1 MLNTWVVPDFAERVI
16 YSPSMNKPRTA
27 EAMEVFVTPEQLCVG
42 LYVHIDLPWFS
53 HPFSFNSFKIRSPE
67 QISTLRGLGV
77 VQFRIDP
84 TRSDAPPP
92 NTAATSV
99 EAPQPVP
106 EPNTQANVPQSPSPL
121 DLARQER
128 ARQLQERKEKQAQIE
143 KSFIKASGIMRNVNR
158 SLLSNPRECIQ
169 EVGALVD
176 QMVQAFL
183 EEPEITLHVMGE
195 KAGGEEVYYHGL
207 NIAVLAMMLA
217 GDLGLAAE
225 DTRLL
230 GLGALFHDIGLMDVP
245 DKVLK
250 KNPEELNHAEREL
263 RKLHT
268 EYGVRLAQKVGLPET
283 VQVIIAQH
291 HELADGTGYPKGL
304 RDTAIHPLARIVSMV
319 NHYDNLCNPGDLTRA
334 LTPHEALSMMFAQ
347 RRAKFEPRALQLM
360 IRSLGVYPPGSIVK
374 LSNDAIALVQSV
386 NPAKPLRPWVLLYD
400 PAVPKDEAISIDLEQ
415 EPDLNIVKAIRPI
428 QLPAAVY
435 DYLSPRK
442 RVTYYFDA
450 DSTNGAKR
458 Q

>member
-1 MLNTWVVPDFAERVI
+1 
-16 YSPSMNKPRTA
+16 MNKPRSA
-27 EAMEVFVTPEQLCVG
+27 EEAEVFITPEQLCVG

-53 HPFSFNSFKIRSPE
+53 HPFSFNSFKIRSAE

-77 VQFRIDP
+77 TQFRIDP
-84 TRSDAPPP
+84 TRSDVRPAGSAAAQSAAPKPGP
-92 NTAATSV
+92 QV
-99 EAPQPVP
+99 DAPKPV
-106 EPNTQANVPQSPSPL
+106 NPL
-121 DLARQER
+121 DEARRER
-128 ARQLQERKEKQAQIE
+128 ARQLHERKEKQTQIE
-143 KSFIKASGIMRNVNR
+143 KSFVKASSIMRNVNR
-158 SLLSNPRECIQ
+158 SLLSNTRECMQ

-195 KAGGEEVYYHGL
+195 KAGGEDVYYHGL
-207 NIAVLAMMLA
+207 NTAVLAMMLA

-250 KNPEELNHAEREL
+250 KNPEELNNAEREL

-283 VQVIIAQH
+283 VQAIIAQH
-291 HELADGTGYPKGL
+291 HEFADGTGYPKGL
-304 RDTAIHPLARIVSMV
+304 KGNAIHPLARIVSMV

-400 PAVPKDEAISIDLEQ
+400 ATIPKDEALSIDLEK
-415 EPDLNIVKAIRPI
+415 EPDLNIIKAIRPI

-435 DYLSPRK
+435 NYLSPRK

-450 DSTNGAKR
+450 DSVNGTK
-458 Q
+458 QQ

>member
-1 MLNTWVVPDFAERVI
+1 MTKSLSAE
-16 YSPSMNKPRTA
+16 
-27 EAMEVFVTPEQLCVG
+27 EVFITPEQLCVG
-42 LYVHIDLPWFS
+42 LYVHIDLPWFN
-53 HPFSFNSFKIRSPE
+53 HPFSFSSFKIRSAD

-77 VQFRIDP
+77 TQFRVDSA
-84 TRSDAPPP
+84 RSDPAAAQSLANASRARIAVPIPETVEPAAPTGPAE
-92 NTAATSV
+92 AAR
-99 EAPQPVP
+99 
-106 EPNTQANVPQSPSPL
+106 L
-121 DLARQER
+121 ER
-128 ARQLQERKEKQAQIE
+128 ARQLQIRKEKQAQIE
-143 KSFIKASGIMRNVNR
+143 KSFLKAGSIMRNVNR
-158 SLLSNPRECIQ
+158 SLLSSPRECLQ

-217 GDLGLAAE
+217 DELGLAAE

-268 EYGVRLAQKVGLPET
+268 EYGVRIAQKVGLPDA
-283 VQVIIAQH
+283 VQAIIAQH
-291 HELADGTGYPKGL
+291 HELADGSGYPKGL
-304 RDTAIHPLARIVSMV
+304 KGDAIHPLARIVSLV

-334 LTPHEALSMMFAQ
+334 LTPHEALSMMFSQ
-347 RRAKFEPRALQLM
+347 RRAKFEPRSLQLM

-386 NPAKPLRPWVLLYD
+386 NPAKPLRPWILIYD
-400 PAVPKDEAISIDLEQ
+400 PLVPKEEALSIDLEQ
-415 EPDLNIVKAIRPI
+415 EPDLNIIKAIRPI

-450 DSTNGAKR
+450 GSAGGTKP
-458 Q
+458 

>member
-1 MLNTWVVPDFAERVI
+1 
-16 YSPSMNKPRTA
+16 MNKPRSA
-27 EAMEVFVTPEQLCVG
+27 EETNEVFIAPEQLCVG

-53 HPFSFNSFKIRSPE
+53 HPFSFSSFKIKSPD

-77 VQFRIDP
+77 KQFRIDP
-84 TRSDAPPP
+84 ARSDAQPTGAKAAP
-92 NTAATSV
+92 AATPGPIQQVS
-99 EAPQPVP
+99 APDPV
-106 EPNTQANVPQSPSPL
+106 NPL
-121 DLARQER
+121 DEARRER
-128 ARQLQERKEKQAQIE
+128 SRQLQQRKEKQTQIE
-143 KSFIKASGIMRNVNR
+143 KSFLKASSIMRNVNR
-158 SLLSNPRECIQ
+158 SLLSSPRECLQ

-176 QMVQAFL
+176 QMVHAFL
-183 EEPEITLHVMGE
+183 EEPEITLHVMGD

-207 NIAVLAMMLA
+207 NTAVLAMMLA
-217 GDLGLAAE
+217 GDLGLATE

-250 KNPEELNHAEREL
+250 KNPEEFNHAEREL

-268 EYGVRLAQKVGLPET
+268 DYGVRLAQKVGLPET
-283 VQVIIAQH
+283 VQTIIAQH
-291 HELADGTGYPKGL
+291 HELADGSGYPKGL
-304 RDTAIHPLARIVSMV
+304 KGDAIHPLARIVSLV

-400 PAVPKDEAISIDLEQ
+400 AAVPKEEALSIDLEQ
-415 EPDLNIVKAIRPI
+415 EPELNIIKAIRPI

-450 DSTNGAKR
+450 DSVNGAK
-458 Q
+458 QQ